1 MLLYFP
7 GSEWRYVI
15 LSTVRSL
22 PTEEIQ
28 KDAGR
33 EWRSKHVGFV
43 GDPNQINVGITRA
56 KEGLCIIG
64 EKEPQHLIFVCA
76 YVYICAC
83 VCLLTCVCL
92 CMHWFVLACR
102 CVGLWI
108 CLCTCVFIRAHV
120 FLR

>member
-1 MLLYFP
+1 M
-7 GSEWRYVI
+7 
-15 LSTVRSL
+15 RSL

-64 EKEPQHLIFVCA
+64 EKEPQHLIFANVCMFVHALVCA
-76 YVYICAC
+76 SVQ
-83 VCLLTCVCL
+83 VC
-92 CMHWFVLACR
+92 WFVDLFVHV
-102 CVGLWI
+102 CVYT
-108 CLCTCVFIRAHV
+108 CTCVSALISIENT
-120 FLR
+120 FLQV